1 MNARIKNNKKAAR
14 VMTTMSAEPTFRLL
28 VTDRIFESH
37 GGGSEPFYF
46 YSLTRH
52 TDRQT
57 DRRTVGH
64 PTLAHKKVKG
74 SPYSTTERR
83 VPELNRFLAVSL
95 QVT

>member
-1 MNARIKNNKKAAR
+1 
-14 VMTTMSAEPTFRLL
+14 MTTMSAEATFRLL

-57 DRRTVGH
+57 DGQWDTR
-64 PTLAHKKVKG
+64 P
-74 SPYSTTERR
+74 
-83 VPELNRFLAVSL
+83 
-95 QVT
+95 